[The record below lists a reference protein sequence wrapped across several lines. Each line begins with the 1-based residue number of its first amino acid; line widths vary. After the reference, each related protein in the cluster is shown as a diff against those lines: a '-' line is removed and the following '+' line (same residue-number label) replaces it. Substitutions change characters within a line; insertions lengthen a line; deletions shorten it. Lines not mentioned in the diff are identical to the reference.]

1 MTSNGYESVIGLECH
16 VELSTA
22 SKMFCAC
29 PTTFGGEPN
38 TRTCPV
44 CLGEPGSLPVANRA
58 AIESTM
64 LIGLAVGC
72 EIAPRSLFHRKN
84 YFYPDMPKNYQI
96 SQYDLPLCVRGAL
109 DVDVEGEHRLVG
121 ITRVHLEEDTGKTL
135 HVGTTGRIHEAVYS
149 LVDYNR
155 AGIALVEIV
164 SEPDIR
170 SPIEA
175 QRYVSEL
182 RSILEA
188 LGVSDVRM
196 EEGSMRCDAN
206 VSMRKPGEGFGTK
219 VEIKNLNSIRSV
231 GRALAFEIE
240 RQTKAL
246 NNGET
251 IVQETRHFD
260 EGAGVTKTLR
270 SKEEAFDYRYFPEPD
285 LVPIEPDQAWIDRL
299 RVSLPELPAARRKR
313 LTMRAD
319 ALLTPPTVESSVE
332 IHPPTVYSLTDEQAA
347 FIGASKATM
356 GYFEELVGA
365 GVDARDAAVWMAGEL
380 ARALN
385 TAGVGIEETRISPA
399 QLAGLIA
406 LVRDDTINLNTAK
419 KVFQDAFEAG
429 ADPASL
435 VAERGLAQVSDESA
449 IASIVE
455 GVLAANASE
464 VERYRAGEVKVL
476 GFLMGEAMKALKGQ
490 GKPDAVKRILERAL
504 GS

>member
-1 MTSNGYESVIGLECH
+1 VTANGYEAVIGLECH
-16 VELSTA
+16 VELATA

-29 PTTFGGEPN
+29 PTEFGGEPN

-44 CLGEPGSLPVANRA
+44 CLGEPGSLPVANRKA
-58 AIESTM
+58 VEYTM
-64 LIGLAVGC
+64 LIGLALGC

-96 SQYDLPLCVRGAL
+96 SQYDLPLCVAGAL
-109 DVDVEGEHRLVG
+109 DVEVDGDRSRVG

-155 AGIALVEIV
+155 AGIPLVEIV

-170 SPIEA
+170 SPAEA

-182 RSILEA
+182 RSILET

-206 VSMRKPGEGFGTK
+206 VSLRKPGEGFGTK

-246 NNGET
+246 NAGDRV
-251 IVQETRHFD
+251 VQETRHFD
-260 EGAGVTKTLR
+260 EGAGVTKSLR

-285 LVPIEPDQAWIDRL
+285 LVPIEPDSAWITGL
-299 RVSLPELPAARRKR
+299 RESLPELPNVRRTRLAETHGLTAEQAAIVGASGAS
-313 LTMRAD
+313 LAFFD
-319 ALLTPPTVESSVE
+319 ALL
-332 IHPPTVYSLTDEQAA
+332 A
-347 FIGASKATM
+347 
-356 GYFEELVGA
+356 A
-365 GVDARDAAVWMAGEL
+365 GVEARDAAVWMSGEL

-385 TAGVGIEETRISPA
+385 SAVLGIEDSRVTPA
-399 QLAGLIA
+399 ALAKLIA
-406 LVRDDTINLNTAK
+406 LVRDGTINLNTAK
-419 KVFQDAFEAG
+419 KVFQDAFAEG
-429 ADPASL
+429 VDPAEL
-435 VAERGLAQVSDESA
+435 VAQRGLAQVSDSGA
-449 IASIVE
+449 IAGVVAE
-455 GVLAANASE
+455 VLAANAAE
-464 VERYRAGEVKVL
+464 VERYRSGEDKVF
-476 GFLMGEAMKALKGQ
+476 GFLMGQVMKALKGQ
-490 GKPDAVKRILERAL
+490 GKPDAVQGVLREAL
-504 GS
+504 GR

>member
-1 MTSNGYESVIGLECH
+1 MSANGYETVIGLECH

-29 PTTFGGEPN
+29 PTEFGGEPN

-44 CLGEPGSLPVANRA
+44 CLGEPGSLPVANRKA
-58 AIESTM
+58 VEHTM
-64 LIGLAVGC
+64 LIGLALGC

-109 DVDVEGEHRLVG
+109 DVEVDGDRRRVG

-155 AGIALVEIV
+155 AGIPLVEIV
-164 SEPDIR
+164 SEPDVR
-170 SPIEA
+170 SAVEA

-182 RSILEA
+182 RSILET

-206 VSMRKPGEGFGTK
+206 ISLRKPGEGFGTK

-231 GRALAFEIE
+231 GRALTFEIE
-240 RQTKAL
+240 RQRKAL
-246 NNGET
+246 DAGERV
-251 IVQETRHFD
+251 VQETRHFD

-285 LVPIEPDQAWIDRL
+285 LVPIEPERAWIETL
-299 RVSLPELPAARRKR
+299 RGSLPELPEARRER
-313 LTMRAD
+313 IATEHA
-319 ALLTPPTVESSVE
+319 LTPA
-332 IHPPTVYSLTDEQAA
+332 QAA
-347 FIGASKATM
+347 MVGASGASLS
-356 GYFEELVGA
+356 YFDRLIGG
-365 GVDARDAAVWMAGEL
+365 GVEPREAAVWMSGEL

-385 TAGVGIEETRISPA
+385 TAGVGIEETRVSPA
-399 QLAGLIA
+399 GLAELIA
-406 LVRDDTINLNTAK
+406 LVRDGTINLNTAK
-419 KVFQDAFEAG
+419 KVFQEAFAAG
-429 ADPASL
+429 KEPAAL
-435 VAERGLAQVSDESA
+435 VAERNLAQVSDTSA
-449 IASIVE
+449 IASVVAD
-455 GVLAANASE
+455 VLAQNAPE
-464 VERYRAGEVKVL
+464 VERYRAGEDKVF
-476 GFLMGEAMKALKGQ
+476 GFLMGQVMKALKGQ
-490 GKPDAVKRILERAL
+490 GKPDAVQSVLREAL
-504 GS
+504 GR

>member
-1 MTSNGYESVIGLECH
+1 VTSIGYETVIGLECH

-22 SKMFCAC
+22 SKMFCSC
-29 PTTFGGEPN
+29 PTNFGGEPN

-72 EIAPRSLFHRKN
+72 EIAPHSLFHRKN

-109 DVDVEGEHRLVG
+109 DVDVEGERRRVG
-121 ITRVHLEEDTGKTL
+121 ITRVHLEEDTGKSL
-135 HVGTTGRIHEAVYS
+135 HVGTSGRIHEALYS

-155 AGIALVEIV
+155 AGIPLVEIV

-170 SPIEA
+170 SPLEA
-175 QRYVSEL
+175 QRYVTEL

-206 VSMRKPGEGFGTK
+206 VSLRKPGEGFGTK

-240 RQTKAL
+240 RQTRAL
-246 NNGET
+246 DKGERLL
-251 IVQETRHFD
+251 QETRHFD
-260 EGAGVTKTLR
+260 ETAGVTKTLR

-285 LVPIEPDQAWIDRL
+285 LVPIEPDTAWIDRL
-299 RVSLPELPAARRKR
+299 RASLPELPAARRAR
-313 LTMRAD
+313 LATTHGLTAEQSAIVGGSSA
-319 ALLTPPTVESSVE
+319 ALE
-332 IHPPTVYSLTDEQAA
+332 
-347 FIGASKATM
+347 
-356 GYFEELVGA
+356 YFDDVLGA
-365 GVDARDAAVWMAGEL
+365 GVDPREAAVWMAGEL

-419 KVFQDAFEAG
+419 RVFQDAFESG
-429 ADPASL
+429 VDPANL

-449 IASIVE
+449 IAGVIDE
-455 GVLAANASE
+455 VLASNASE
-464 VERYRAGEVKVL
+464 VVRYRSGEDKVF
-476 GFLMGEAMKALKGQ
+476 GFLMGQAMKALKGQ
-490 GKPDAVKRILERAL
+490 GKPDTVQRILRRAL
-504 GS
+504 DG

>member
-1 MTSNGYESVIGLECH
+1 VSGDGYEAVIGLECH
-16 VELSTA
+16 VELATA

-44 CLGEPGSLPVANRA
+44 CLGEPGSLPVTNRKA
-58 AIESTM
+58 VEYTM

-109 DVDVEGEHRLVG
+109 DVDVDGDRNRVG

-135 HVGTTGRIHEAVYS
+135 HVGSTGRIHEAVYS

-155 AGIALVEIV
+155 AGIPLVEIV

-170 SPIEA
+170 SPAEA

-206 VSMRKPGEGFGTK
+206 VSLRKPGEGLGTK

-231 GRALAFEIE
+231 GRALIFEIE
-240 RQTKAL
+240 RQTNAL
-246 NNGET
+246 RRGET
-251 IVQETRHFD
+251 LVQETRHFD
-260 EGAGVTKTLR
+260 ESAGVTKTLR

-285 LVPIEPDQAWIDRL
+285 LVPIEPDHAWIDRL
-299 RVSLPELPAARRKR
+299 RASLPELPAARRAR
-313 LTMRAD
+313 LATEHG
-319 ALLTPPTVESSVE
+319 LTA
-332 IHPPTVYSLTDEQAA
+332 EQAG
-347 FIGASKATM
+347 IVGGSGASLA
-356 GYFEELVGA
+356 YFDAMLSA
-365 GVDARDAAVWMAGEL
+365 GVEPREAAVWMAGEL

-385 TAGVGIEETRISPA
+385 NAGVGIDEARIAPDA
-399 QLAGLIA
+399 LARLIA

-419 KVFQDAFEAG
+419 KVFRDAFEAG
-429 ADPASL
+429 ADPVAM
-435 VAERGLAQVSDESA
+435 VAERNLAQVSDESA
-449 IASIVE
+449 IAQVIA
-455 GVLAANASE
+455 GVLEANASE
-464 VERYRAGEVKVL
+464 VERYHAGEEKVF
-476 GFLMGEAMKALKGQ
+476 GFLMGQAMKALKGQ
-490 GKPDAVKRILERAL
+490 GKPETVQRVLRESL
-504 GS
+504 GG

>member
-1 MTSNGYESVIGLECH
+1 MTANGYETVIGIECH

-22 SKMFCAC
+22 SKMFCGC
-29 PTTFGGEPN
+29 PTEFGGEPN

-44 CLGEPGSLPVANRA
+44 CLGEPGSLPVANRRA
-58 AIESTM
+58 VEYTM

-109 DVDVEGEHRLVG
+109 DVDVEGERRRVG

-135 HVGTTGRIHEAVYS
+135 HVGTTGRIHEALYS

-206 VSMRKPGEGFGTK
+206 VSLRKPGEGFGTK

-231 GRALAFEIE
+231 GRALTFEIE
-240 RQTKAL
+240 RQKKTLEK
-246 NNGET
+246 GEPL
-251 IVQETRHFD
+251 VQETRHFD
-260 EGAGVTKTLR
+260 EAAGVTKTLR

-285 LVPIEPDQAWIDRL
+285 LVPIEPDPAWIESL
-299 RVSLPELPAARRKR
+299 RASLPELPGARRAR
-313 LTMRAD
+313 LATTHGF
-319 ALLTPPTVESSVE
+319 TP
-332 IHPPTVYSLTDEQAA
+332 EQSA
-347 FIGASKATM
+347 IVGGSGASLQ
-356 GYFEELVGA
+356 YFDDLLAA
-365 GVDARDAAVWMAGEL
+365 GVDPRDAAVWMAGEL

-399 QLAGLIA
+399 QLAALIA

-419 KVFQDAFEAG
+419 KVFQDAFAAG
-429 ADPASL
+429 TDPASL
-435 VAERGLAQVSDESA
+435 VAERNLAQVSDESA

-455 GVLAANASE
+455 GVLSENAGE
-464 VERYRAGEVKVL
+464 VERYRTGEEKVF
-476 GFLMGEAMKALKGQ
+476 GFLMGQAMKALKGQ
-490 GKPDAVKRILERAL
+490 GKPDAVREVLRRALER
-504 GS
+504 